1 MIDTTDNRS
10 NDKTSQVEQ
19 PTEESKPIE
28 VAIQPKDTAKPPQA
42 RNQTI
47 NR

>member
-10 NDKTSQVEQ
+10 NDKTSQSIQ

-28 VAIQPKDTAKPPQA
+28 VAAQPKDTVDPHLAK
-42 RNQTI
+42 NQTI